1 MSDQAP
7 TQPDSSGVTRTS
19 TGEIANL
26 DTTFT
31 PPSEKP
37 AETIVRPA
45 PTPTPTTTPS
55 IEPKTEAKA
64 DGKAPAAAEPKT
76 PRSLINEEDSPQ
88 GAPEKYEDF
97 KVPEGFALDTEAA
110 TEFNALAKAGNLSQS
125 YSQKLV
131 DFYIKLQQQMNNAP
145 AEFYE
150 TKQNEWKSAINSD
163 PEIGGSKWN
172 GTRASIGR
180 LFDSL
185 GDAKMTDAFREAM
198 DYTGAGNHPAV
209 VKFLARVA
217 ARLTEGGPV
226 RGGGPSQE
234 GMIRPGEGRPSAAQ
248 AIYPNL
254 PSNRG

>member
-1 MSDQAP
+1 MP
-7 TQPDSSGVTRTS
+7 ETQPTTPDEAGVTRTP
-19 TGEIANL
+19 TGEISSPS
-26 DTTFT
+26 TST
-31 PPSEKP
+31 P
-37 AETIVRPA
+37 ATETIVRPPA
-45 PTPTPTTTPS
+45 TPRPTTTQLTETKTDVAAKP
-55 IEPKTEAKA
+55 PK
-64 DGKAPAAAEPKT
+64 
-76 PRSLINEEDSPQ
+76 SLINEECPAQ

-97 KVPEGFALDTEAA
+97 KTPEGFVLDQEAA
-110 TEFNALAKAGNLSQS
+110 GEFGTLAKKGNLSQS
-125 YSQKLV
+125 YAQELV

-150 TKQNEWKSAINSD
+150 AKQNEWKSQINSD
-163 PEIGGSKWN
+163 PEIGSSKWN

>member
-1 MSDQAP
+1 MP
-7 TQPDSSGVTRTS
+7 
-19 TGEIANL
+19 TGEISSQP
-26 DTTFT
+26 TST
-31 PPSEKP
+31 PASAQPQETVVRPPPTPTKP
-37 AETIVRPA
+37 AET
-45 PTPTPTTTPS
+45 
-55 IEPKTEAKA
+55 KTDAKA
-64 DGKAPAAAEPKT
+64 PK
-76 PRSLINEEDSPQ
+76 SLINEESPTQ

-97 KVPEGFALDTEAA
+97 KAPEGFVLDQEVTG
-110 TEFNALAKAGNLSQS
+110 EFSALAKKGGLSQS
-125 YSQKLV
+125 YAQELV
-131 DFYIKLQQQMNNAP
+131 DFYVKQLQQMNNAP

-150 TKQNEWKSAINSD
+150 AKQQEWKDQINSD

>member
-1 MSDQAP
+1 MP
-7 TQPDSSGVTRTS
+7 ETQPTTPDEAGVTRTP
-19 TGEIANL
+19 TGEISSPS
-26 DTTFT
+26 TST
-31 PPSEKP
+31 P
-37 AETIVRPA
+37 ATETIVRPP
-45 PTPTPTTTPS
+45 PTPTITPS
-55 IEPKTEAKA
+55 SETKSEAPPPK
-64 DGKAPAAAEPKT
+64 PPK
-76 PRSLINEEDSPQ
+76 SLINEESPAQ

-97 KVPEGFALDTEAA
+97 KTPEGFVLDQEAA
-110 TEFNALAKAGNLSQS
+110 GEFGTLAKKGNLSQS
-125 YSQKLV
+125 YAQELV

-150 TKQNEWKSAINSD
+150 AKQNEWKSQINSD

-185 GDAKMTDAFREAM
+185 GDANLTDGFREAM

-217 ARLTEGGPV
+217 QRLTEGGPV
-226 RGGGPSQE
+226 RGGGPSLD
-234 GMIRPGEGRPSAAQ
+234 GMRRPGEGAPSAAQ

-254 PSNRG
+254 PSRG

>member
-1 MSDQAP
+1 
-7 TQPDSSGVTRTS
+7 
-19 TGEIANL
+19 
-26 DTTFT
+26 
-31 PPSEKP
+31 
-37 AETIVRPA
+37 
-45 PTPTPTTTPS
+45 
-55 IEPKTEAKA
+55 
-64 DGKAPAAAEPKT
+64 
-76 PRSLINEEDSPQ
+76 
-88 GAPEKYEDF
+88 
-97 KVPEGFALDTEAA
+97 
-110 TEFNALAKAGNLSQS
+110 
-125 YSQKLV
+125 V

-185 GDAKMTDAFREAM
+185 GDSKMTDAFREAM

-234 GMIRPGEGRPSAAQ
+234 GMIRPGEGRPSAAR

-254 PSNRG
+254 PSSSG